1 MATKGPVTEQTVMA
15 NVGIT
20 AGELERRKQYVGLR
34 PDDIA
39 RLEGLRELIT
49 KNADA
54 LVDAFFKHLAPLP
67 EAKVLLGYEE
77 LTRQAKELKRK
88 HIIEMVGGRYDLN
101 YAEQRI
107 RLGLLYG
114 RVGLETK
121 VFVGAFQHMLG
132 AAGRLIM
139 ADKGENGFEC
149 YQSLQKVAF
158 LDVGLHTDVLVHE
171 NQRVIGSQS
180 EAIRELST
188 PVLQIRERMLL
199 MPLIGVIDTHRARM
213 ITENLLG
220 AVRDARAKVVVI
232 DVTGV
237 ATIDT
242 KVANHLIQTVTA
254 TRMMGAHT
262 VVTGVTAEVAQ
273 SMVALGIEMTPFK
286 TVGDLQGGVE
296 YAEHLLGYEVTRTK

>member
-1 MATKGPVTEQTVMA
+1 MAKAPVTEQTVMA

-20 AGELERRKQYVGLR
+20 AAELERRKRYVGLG
-34 PDDIA
+34 PDDMACLAAI
-39 RLEGLRELIT
+39 RELIT
-49 KNADA
+49 NNVDV
-54 LVDAFFKHLAPLP
+54 LVDTFFAHLAPLP
-67 EAKVLLGYEE
+67 EAKVLLGYKE
-77 LTRQAKELKRK
+77 LTGEARAMERAHLVQ
-88 HIIEMVGGRYDLN
+88 MVGDKHDLD
-101 YAEQRI
+101 YALQRI
-107 RLGLLYG
+107 RQGLLYG

-121 VFVGAFQHMLG
+121 VFVGAFQRVLG
-132 AAGRLIM
+132 RAGELIM
-139 ADKGENGFEC
+139 EDSPKDGFPR
-149 YQSLQKVAF
+149 YVALQKVAF
-158 LDVGLHTDVLVHE
+158 LDVGLHTDLLVHE
-171 NQRVIGSQS
+171 SQRVIGTQS
-180 EAIRELST
+180 EAIRDLST

-213 ITENLLG
+213 ITENLLN

-232 DVTGV
+232 DVTAV

-254 TRMMGAHT
+254 ARMMGAHT

-296 YAEHLLGYEVTRTK
+296 YAENLLGYDVTRTK

>member
-1 MATKGPVTEQTVMA
+1 MAKGPITEKTVMA

-20 AGELERRKQYVGLR
+20 AAELERRKQYVGLR
-34 PDDIA
+34 SDDLQ
-39 RLEGLRELIT
+39 RLAEIRDLIT
-49 KNADA
+49 KNVDP
-54 LVDAFFKHLAPLP
+54 LVDAFFAHLAPLP
-67 EAKVLLGYEE
+67 EAKVLIGYEE
-77 LTRQAKELKRK
+77 LTRQARQLKRA
-88 HIIEMVGGRYDLN
+88 HVIEMVGGKYDLD

-132 AAGRLIM
+132 IAGDLIM
-139 ADKGENGFEC
+139 RESPKDGFARFS
-149 YQSLQKVAF
+149 SLMKVAF
-158 LDVGLHTDVLVHE
+158 LDIGLHTDVLIHE
-171 NQRVIGSQS
+171 RERLIGTQS

-213 ITENLLG
+213 ITENLLA

-237 ATIDT
+237 ATIDS
-242 KVANHLIQTVTA
+242 KVANHLMQTVTA
-254 TRMMGAHT
+254 ARMMGAQT
-262 VVTGVTAEVAQ
+262 VVTGVTADVAQ

-296 YAEHLLGYEVTRTK
+296 YAEHLLGYDTVRKK

>member
-1 MATKGPVTEQTVMA
+1 MAKVPVTEDTVMA

-20 AGELERRKQYVGLR
+20 AGDLERRKQYVGLG
-34 PDDIA
+34 PDDLS
-39 RLEGLRELIT
+39 RLAEIRELIT
-49 KNADA
+49 KNVDA
-54 LVDAFFKHLAPLP
+54 LVDSFFSHLAPLP
-67 EAKVLLGYEE
+67 EAKVLLGYKE
-77 LTRQAKELKRK
+77 LTSQARELKRA
-88 HIIEMVGGRYDLN
+88 HLIDMVGGRYDLE
-101 YAEQRI
+101 YAKQRI
-107 RLGLLYG
+107 RLALLYG
-114 RVGLETK
+114 RVGLDTK
-121 VFVGAFQHMLG
+121 VFVGAFRNVLG
-132 AAGRLIM
+132 TAGELIM
-139 ADKGENGFEC
+139 ADSPTHGFQR
-149 YQSLQKVAF
+149 YRSLQKVAF
-158 LDVGLHTDVLVHE
+158 LDIGLHTDVLVHE
-171 NQRVIGSQS
+171 NQRIIGTQS

-213 ITENLLG
+213 ITENLLR
-220 AVRDARAKVVVI
+220 AVRDSRAKVVVI

-254 TRMMGAHT
+254 ARMMGAHT

-296 YAEHLLGYEVTRTK
+296 YAEHLLGYDVTRAK

>member
-1 MATKGPVTEQTVMA
+1 MAKAPVTEQTVMA

-20 AGELERRKQYVGLR
+20 AAELERRKQYVGLKAE
-34 PDDIA
+34 DMACLAAI
-39 RLEGLRELIT
+39 RELIT
-49 KNADA
+49 KNVDT
-54 LVDAFFKHLAPLP
+54 LVDTFFAHLAPLP
-67 EAKVLLGYEE
+67 EAKVLLGY
-77 LTRQAKELKRK
+77 KELANEARAMKRA
-88 HIIEMVGGRYDLN
+88 HLIDMVSGTYDLD
-101 YAEQRI
+101 YATQRI

-121 VFVGAFQHMLG
+121 VFVGAFQRVLG
-132 AAGRLIM
+132 RAGELIL
-139 ADKGENGFEC
+139 ADSPEHGFARF
-149 YQSLQKVAF
+149 QALQKVAF

-171 NQRVIGSQS
+171 NQRVIGTQS

-213 ITENLLG
+213 ITENLLN
-220 AVRDARAKVVVI
+220 AVREARAKVVVI

-254 TRMMGAHT
+254 ARMMGAHT

-296 YAEHLLGYEVTRTK
+296 YAEHLLGYDVTRIK

>member
-1 MATKGPVTEQTVMA
+1 MAKAPVTEQTVMA

-20 AGELERRKQYVGLR
+20 AAELERRKQYVGLG
-34 PDDIA
+34 PDDMACLAAI
-39 RLEGLRELIT
+39 RELIT
-49 KNADA
+49 KNVDS
-54 LVDAFFKHLAPLP
+54 LVDTFFAHLAPLS
-67 EAKVLLGYEE
+67 EAKVLLGYKE
-77 LTRQAKELKRK
+77 LASQVRELKRA
-88 HIIEMVGGRYDLN
+88 HILEMVGGRYDLD
-101 YAEQRI
+101 YALQRI

-121 VFVGAFQHMLG
+121 VFVGAFQRVLG
-132 AAGRLIM
+132 RAGELII
-139 ADKGENGFEC
+139 ADSPENGFAR
-149 YQSLQKVAF
+149 YLALQKVAF
-158 LDVGLHTDVLVHE
+158 LDIGIHTDILVHE
-171 NQRVIGSQS
+171 NQRLIGTQS

-188 PVLQIRERMLL
+188 PVLQIRDRMLL
-199 MPLIGVIDTHRARM
+199 MPLIGIIDTHRARM

-220 AVRDARAKVVVI
+220 AIREARAKVVVI

-254 TRMMGAHT
+254 ARMMGART

-296 YAEHLLGYEVTRTK
+296 YAEHLLGYHVTRTN